1 MAASAA
7 KWRQRARP
15 QDDDVASHG
24 VAFRDRRVVLKG
36 RSMLRKRAQG
46 KPNRAGRRRA
56 KKRATL
62 RPAASAGAGD
72 RMGKRSPIALE
83 QNGRPAHQRAVGR
96 ALTGKLDSF
105 SPQWQAIAL
114 KGQPITIVAGQSWE
128 VRCFSPSWQVHGP
141 RLGEAWVGRRVKLK
155 PELLLEP
162 AGC

>member
-1 MAASAA
+1 
-7 KWRQRARP
+7 
-15 QDDDVASHG
+15 
-24 VAFRDRRVVLKG
+24 
-36 RSMLRKRAQG
+36 MLRKRAQG

-62 RPAASAGAGD
+62 LPAASAGAGD
-72 RMGKRSPIALE
+72 RMGNHAVL
-83 QNGRPAHQRAVGR
+83 HQRAVGR
-96 ALTGKLDSF
+96 ALTGKL
-105 SPQWQAIAL
+105 WTGL
-114 KGQPITIVAGQSWE
+114 LQPAVAGHRPQGE